1 MLYFI
6 NFLEVW
12 LIDKDSLDKKYVRF
26 NDHKNPK
33 YYKLQILCADSSVDP
48 LEQERG
54 ELVLGA
60 EFLCVVSSFYNGTSW
75 HHDPSSRCSG
85 AGACLLSQHRQVGFH
100 STEAVG
106 AETIITLLCCHII
119 VIIVVGRN
127 R

>member
-33 YYKLQILCADSSVDP
+33 YYESQILCADSSVDP
-48 LEQERG
+48 QEQERG

-60 EFLCVVSSFYNGTSW
+60 EFLCVVSSVITVHHGTMTPAATQLQW
-75 HHDPSSRCSG
+75 RRGLP
-85 AGACLLSQHRQVGFH
+85 ALPA
-100 STEAVG
+100 
-106 AETIITLLCCHII
+106 
-119 VIIVVGRN
+119 
-127 R
+127 